1 MAALERRL
9 HRGVTWL
16 LVLAAVLAVALALA
30 MLLSAREDPL
40 PAHPPWPVVVR
51 TVDGQATTVMPED
64 LDRVAAIDPARIRA
78 ACAQYAG
85 LDLAGWA
92 AICADAG
99 YQQTTPTR

>member
-1 MAALERRL
+1 VTRAALA
-9 HRGVTWL
+9 TWSA
-16 LVLAAVLAVALALA
+16 VAGAAVTLAVA
-30 MLLSAREDPL
+30 MLLSATPDPPPVTR
-40 PAHPPWPVVVR
+40 PAWPVVVR
-51 TVDGQATTVMPED
+51 TVDGQATTVQPED